1 MTKTAGAKAP
11 AVLYLRVMNVHSIAR
26 MSGGSAYLWMAARA
40 RNALRRVVVFGVVG
54 GVVFIAALIAFVV
67 VPRNASR
74 KALAVASKI
83 EARTDSTPAVATRN
97 RYLAEVTTTDSVLN
111 AARQAAI
118 PVPTPVIDTF
128 PPAVRAQRDSLN
140 KELATLNRLIDR
152 AENAPLPTSYRALAA
167 SPAVAADPR
176 VRVLLDSLADI
187 ERERNAFGAVGGVDP
202 VYLSLTSRAT
212 AIGRTIQGIADVKR
226 GEVRGKLALIRPVP
240 APVEKPKILVDTTAL
255 LAQLATGQ
263 QNYSAAAKQLDQI
276 NQRNARIDRES
287 ARARDLANVGAPP
300 WAMLA
305 AAVVLALAVGF
316 AASFGTELKRPHIA
330 DPREAEQI
338 SGARVLT
345 VIRPPEV
352 VVERS
357 RRQADVEA
365 PPLIDVVSE
374 SYRTL
379 YLHIASV
386 EASVPIVTITGDDP
400 GIVATVASNLAASAA
415 YEARSTL
422 LVDVDPTTCSVASV
436 LRVRPDPGLS
446 GIITGTATWPEAIV
460 PTTIGR
466 DRPLDVLPSGTRRAG
481 PPEPDV
487 VEEVRKE
494 LARMQR
500 RYDFIIIAAPTSY
513 VQRSAS
519 SIIPAPDVILCA
531 RIAHT
536 TVGGLKSAVDS
547 LRGADMRIHGLV
559 LWDAEMPQLETR
571 EEMLGATRQSGAFQP
586 ELVTAR

>member
-1 MTKTAGAKAP
+1 
-11 AVLYLRVMNVHSIAR
+11 MNVHSIAR

-40 RNALRRVVVFGVVG
+40 RNALRRVLVFGIVG
-54 GVVFIAALIAFVV
+54 GVVFIAALIAFVL

-74 KALAVASKI
+74 KALAVAAQI
-83 EARTDSTPAVATRN
+83 EAKSDSTPSVAARN
-97 RYLAEVTTTDSVLN
+97 RYLAEVTAVDSALD
-111 AARQAAI
+111 AARRAAN
-118 PVPTPVIDTF
+118 PAPAPVIDTF
-128 PPAVRAQRDSLN
+128 PPAVRAQRDSLGAQ
-140 KELATLNRLIDR
+140 LATLNRLIDR

-167 SPAVAADPR
+167 SPEVAADPR
-176 VRVLLDSLADI
+176 VRILLDSLAGI
-187 ERERNAFGAVGGVDP
+187 ERDRNAFGAVGTVDP
-202 VYLSLTSRAT
+202 VYLALTSRAN
-212 AIGRTIQGIADVKR
+212 AIGRSIQAVADAKR
-226 GEVRGKLALIRPVP
+226 GEIRGKLALIRPTP
-240 APVEKPKILVDTTAL
+240 APVIKPAITVDTVKL
-255 LAQLATGQ
+255 LAQRATAQ
-263 QNYSAAAKQLDQI
+263 QSYSAAARQADQI
-276 NQRNARIDRES
+276 STKNTRIDRES
-287 ARARDLANVGAPP
+287 ARARELSNVGAPP

-330 DPREAEQI
+330 DPREAEQV

-400 GIVATVASNLAASAA
+400 GIVATVAANLAASAA

-436 LRVRPDPGLS
+436 LRIRPDPGLS
-446 GIITGTATWPEAIV
+446 GIITGSATWPEAIV

-466 DRPLDVLPSGTRRAG
+466 DRPLDVLPSGTRRSG
-481 PPEPDV
+481 LPEANV
-487 VEEVRKE
+487 VEEVKKE

-513 VQRSAS
+513 VQRSGS

-536 TVGGLKSAVDS
+536 TVGGLKTAVDT

-571 EEMLGATRQSGAFQP
+571 EEMLGSTRQPEAFQP
-586 ELVTAR
+586 ELATAR

>member
-1 MTKTAGAKAP
+1 
-11 AVLYLRVMNVHSIAR
+11 

-40 RNALRRVVVFGVVG
+40 RNALRRVVVFGIVG
-54 GVVFIAALIAFVV
+54 GVVFIAALIAFVL

-74 KALAVASKI
+74 KALAVAAQI
-83 EARTDSTPAVATRN
+83 EAKTDSSPVVAARD
-97 RYLAEVTTTDSVLN
+97 RYLAEVTAVDSALD
-111 AARQAAI
+111 AARRAAN
-118 PVPTPVIDTF
+118 PVPAPVIDTF
-128 PPAVRAQRDSLN
+128 PPAVRAQRDSLGAQ
-140 KELATLNRLIDR
+140 LATLNRLIDR

-167 SPAVAADPR
+167 SPEVAADPK
-176 VRVLLDSLADI
+176 VRVLLDSLAGI
-187 ERERNAFGAVGGVDP
+187 ERDRNAFGAVGTVDP
-202 VYLSLTSRAT
+202 VYLALTSRAN
-212 AIGRTIQGIADVKR
+212 AIGRSIQAVADAKR
-226 GEVRGKLALIRPVP
+226 GEIRGKLALIRPAP
-240 APVEKPKILVDTTAL
+240 APVVKPAITVDTAKL
-255 LAQLATGQ
+255 LAQRATVQ
-263 QNYSAAAKQLDQI
+263 QSYSQATRQVDQI
-276 NQRNARIDRES
+276 SSKNLRIDRES
-287 ARARDLANVGAPP
+287 ARARELSNVGAPP

-330 DPREAEQI
+330 DPREAEQV

-357 RRQADVEA
+357 RRQADIEA

-400 GIVATVASNLAASAA
+400 GIVATVAANLAASAA

-436 LRVRPDPGLS
+436 LRIRPDPGLS
-446 GIITGTATWPEAIV
+446 GIITGISTWPEAIV

-466 DRPLDVLPSGTRRAG
+466 DRPLDVLPSGTRRSG
-481 PPEPDV
+481 LPEANV
-487 VEEVRKE
+487 VEEVKKE

-513 VQRSAS
+513 VQRSAT

-536 TVGGLKSAVDS
+536 TVGGLKTAVDT

-571 EEMLGATRQSGAFQP
+571 EEMLGSTRQSEAFQP
-586 ELVTAR
+586 ELAAAR

>member
-1 MTKTAGAKAP
+1 
-11 AVLYLRVMNVHSIAR
+11 MNVHSIAR

-40 RNALRRVVVFGVVG
+40 RNALRRVVVFGIVG
-54 GVVFIAALIAFVV
+54 GVVFIAALIAFVL

-74 KALAVASKI
+74 KALAVAAQI
-83 EARTDSTPAVATRN
+83 EAKNDSSPAVAARD
-97 RYLAEVTTTDSVLN
+97 RYLAEVTATDSALN
-111 AARQAAI
+111 AARRAAN
-118 PVPTPVIDTF
+118 PVPAPVIDTF
-128 PPAVRAQRDSLN
+128 PPAVRAQRDSLGT
-140 KELATLNRLIDR
+140 ELATLNRLIDR

-167 SPAVAADPR
+167 SPEVAADPR
-176 VRVLLDSLADI
+176 VRILLDSLAGI
-187 ERERNAFGAVGGVDP
+187 ERDRNAFGAVGTVDP
-202 VYLSLTSRAT
+202 VYLALTSRAN
-212 AIGRTIQGIADVKR
+212 AIGRSIQAIADAKR
-226 GEVRGKLALIRPVP
+226 GEIRGKLALIRPTSP
-240 APVEKPKILVDTTAL
+240 PVVKPTIAVDTTKL
-255 LAQLATGQ
+255 LAQH
-263 QNYSAAAKQLDQI
+263 AAAQQSYATATRQVDQI
-276 NQRNARIDRES
+276 RATNSRIDRES
-287 ARARDLANVGAPP
+287 ARARELSNVGAPP

-330 DPREAEQI
+330 DPREAEQV

-345 VIRPPEV
+345 VVRPPEV

-400 GIVATVASNLAASAA
+400 GIVATVAANLAASAA

-436 LRVRPDPGLS
+436 LRIRPDPGLS
-446 GIITGTATWPEAIV
+446 GIITGSSTWPEAIV

-466 DRPLDVLPSGTRRAG
+466 DRPLDVLPSGTRRSG
-481 PPEPDV
+481 LPESNV
-487 VEEVRKE
+487 VEEVKKE

-536 TVGGLKSAVDS
+536 TVGGLKTAVDT

-571 EEMLGATRQSGAFQP
+571 EEMLGSARPPEAFQP
-586 ELVTAR
+586 ELATAR

>member
-1 MTKTAGAKAP
+1 
-11 AVLYLRVMNVHSIAR
+11 MNVHSIAR

-54 GVVFIAALIAFVV
+54 GVVFISALIAFVV
-67 VPRNASR
+67 VPRSASR
-74 KALAVASKI
+74 KAQAVAARI
-83 EARTDSTPAVATRN
+83 EARTDSSPAVSARD
-97 RYLAEVTTTDSVLN
+97 RYLAEINATDSVLN
-111 AARQAAI
+111 ATRRALI

-128 PPAVRAQRDSLN
+128 PPAVRAQRDSLGA
-140 KELATLNRLIDR
+140 ELATLNRLIDR
-152 AENAPLPTSYRALAA
+152 AENAPLPTSFRALAA
-167 SPAVAADPR
+167 SPTVAADPR
-176 VRVLLDSLADI
+176 VRVLLDSLADV
-187 ERERNAFGAVGGVDP
+187 ERERNAFGAVGAVDP
-202 VYLSLTSRAT
+202 VYLALTSRAT
-212 AIGRTIQGIADVKR
+212 AIGRDIKGIADAKR
-226 GEVRGKLALIRPVP
+226 GEVRGKLALIRPTA
-240 APVEKPKILVDTTAL
+240 APVPKPVITVDTTQL
-255 LAQLATGQ
+255 LAQRVAAQ
-263 QNYSAAAKQLDQI
+263 QNYTASVTQLDQI
-276 NQRNARIDRES
+276 NRKNARIDRES
-287 ARARDLANVGAPP
+287 ARARELANVGAPP

-338 SGARVLT
+338 SGSRVLT
-345 VIRPPEV
+345 VIKPPEV

-386 EASVPIVTITGDDP
+386 EASVPIVTITGEDP
-400 GIVATVASNLAASAA
+400 AIVATVAANLAASAA

-446 GIITGTATWPEAIV
+446 GIITGSATWPEAIV

-466 DRPLDVLPSGTRRAG
+466 DRPLDVLPSGTRRSG
-481 PPEPDV
+481 LPEANV

-536 TVGGLKSAVDS
+536 TVGGLKTAVDG
-547 LRGADMRIHGLV
+547 LRAADMRIHGLV

-571 EEMLGATRQSGAFQP
+571 EEMLGAVRQSGAFQP
-586 ELVTAR
+586 ELATVQ

>member
-1 MTKTAGAKAP
+1 
-11 AVLYLRVMNVHSIAR
+11 
-26 MSGGSAYLWMAARA
+26 MAARA
-40 RNALRRVVVFGVVG
+40 RNALRRVVVFGIVG
-54 GVVFIAALIAFVV
+54 GVVFIAALIAFVL

-74 KALAVASKI
+74 RALAVAAQI
-83 EARTDSTPAVATRN
+83 EAKSDSSPAVAARD
-97 RYLAEVTTTDSVLN
+97 RYLAEITAVDSTLD
-111 AARQAAI
+111 AARRAAN
-118 PVPTPVIDTF
+118 PAPAPVIDTF
-128 PPAVRAQRDSLN
+128 PPAVRAQRDSLGAQ
-140 KELATLNRLIDR
+140 LATLNRLIDR

-167 SPAVAADPR
+167 SPEVAADPR
-176 VRVLLDSLADI
+176 VRILLDSLAGI
-187 ERERNAFGAVGGVDP
+187 ERDRNAFGAVGTVDP
-202 VYLSLTSRAT
+202 VYLALTSRAN
-212 AIGRTIQGIADVKR
+212 AIGRSIQAVADAKR
-226 GEVRGKLALIRPVP
+226 GEIRGKLALIRPAP
-240 APVEKPKILVDTTAL
+240 APVVRPAITVDTAKL
-255 LAQLATGQ
+255 LAQRATAQ
-263 QNYSAAAKQLDQI
+263 QSYSGAARQVNQI
-276 NQRNARIDRES
+276 STRNSRIDRES
-287 ARARDLANVGAPP
+287 ARARELSNVGAPP

-330 DPREAEQI
+330 DPREAEQV

-400 GIVATVASNLAASAA
+400 GIVATVAANLAASAA

-436 LRVRPDPGLS
+436 LRIRPDPGLS
-446 GIITGTATWPEAIV
+446 GIITGSSTWPEAIV

-466 DRPLDVLPSGTRRAG
+466 DRPLDVLPSGTRRSG
-481 PPEPDV
+481 LPESNV
-487 VEEVRKE
+487 VEEVKKE

-536 TVGGLKSAVDS
+536 TVGGLKTAVDT

-571 EEMLGATRQSGAFQP
+571 EEMLGSTRQPEAFQP
-586 ELVTAR
+586 ELAAAR

>member
-1 MTKTAGAKAP
+1 
-11 AVLYLRVMNVHSIAR
+11 MNVHSIAR

-40 RNALRRVVVFGVVG
+40 RNALRRVVVFGIVG
-54 GVVFIAALIAFVV
+54 GVVFIGALIAFVL

-74 KALAVASKI
+74 KALAVAAQI
-83 EARTDSTPAVATRN
+83 EAKNDSSPAVAARD
-97 RYLAEVTTTDSVLN
+97 RYLAEVTAADSALD
-111 AARQAAI
+111 AARRAAN
-118 PVPTPVIDTF
+118 PVPAPVIDTF
-128 PPAVRAQRDSLN
+128 PPAVRAQRDSLGA
-140 KELATLNRLIDR
+140 ELATLNRLIDR

-167 SPAVAADPR
+167 SPEVAADPR
-176 VRVLLDSLADI
+176 VRILLDSLAGI
-187 ERERNAFGAVGGVDP
+187 ERDRNAFGAVGTVDP
-202 VYLSLTSRAT
+202 VYLALTSRAN
-212 AIGRTIQGIADVKR
+212 AIGRSIQAVADAKR
-226 GEVRGKLALIRPVP
+226 GEIRGKLALIRPTSP
-240 APVEKPKILVDTTAL
+240 PVVKPTITVDTAKL
-255 LAQLATGQ
+255 LAQRGTAQ
-263 QNYSAAAKQLDQI
+263 QSYTTAARQVDQI
-276 NQRNARIDRES
+276 RTRNSRIDRES
-287 ARARDLANVGAPP
+287 ARARELSNVGAPP

-330 DPREAEQI
+330 DPREAEQV

-400 GIVATVASNLAASAA
+400 GIVATVAANLAASAA

-436 LRVRPDPGLS
+436 LRIRPDPGLS
-446 GIITGTATWPEAIV
+446 GIITGSSTWPEAIV

-466 DRPLDVLPSGTRRAG
+466 DRPLDVLPSGTRRSG
-481 PPEPDV
+481 LPESNV
-487 VEEVRKE
+487 VEEVKKE

-536 TVGGLKSAVDS
+536 TVGGLKTAVDT

-571 EEMLGATRQSGAFQP
+571 EEMLGSSRQSEAFQP
-586 ELVTAR
+586 ELAAAR

>member
-1 MTKTAGAKAP
+1 
-11 AVLYLRVMNVHSIAR
+11 

-40 RNALRRVVVFGVVG
+40 RNALRRVLVFGIVG

-74 KALAVASKI
+74 KALAVASRI
-83 EARTDSTPAVATRN
+83 EARADSTPAVTARD
-97 RYLAEVTTTDSVLN
+97 RYLAEVRTTDSVINVTRL
-111 AARQAAI
+111 AAM
-118 PVPTPVIDTF
+118 PVVTPVIDTF

-140 KELATLNRLIDR
+140 AELTTLNRLIDR

-167 SPAVAADPR
+167 SPAVASDPR
-176 VRVLLDSLADI
+176 VRALLDSLADI

-212 AIGRTIQGIADVKR
+212 AIGRSIQGIADAKR
-226 GEVRGKLALIRPVP
+226 GEVRGKLALIRPTP
-240 APVEKPKILVDTTAL
+240 APIVRPRITVDTTAL
-255 LAQLATGQ
+255 LAQNAAAQ
-263 QNYSAAAKQLDQI
+263 QNYAAAVRQLDQI

-345 VIRPPEV
+345 VIKPPEV

-436 LRVRPDPGLS
+436 LRIRPDPGLS
-446 GIITGTATWPEAIV
+446 GIITGNATWPEAIV
-460 PTTIGR
+460 STTIGR

-481 PPEPDV
+481 LPEPDI

-500 RYDFIIIAAPTSY
+500 RYDFIIITAPTSY

-586 ELVTAR
+586 ELATAQ

>member
-1 MTKTAGAKAP
+1 
-11 AVLYLRVMNVHSIAR
+11 MNVYSAAR
-26 MSGGSAYLWMAARA
+26 LGGGSAYLWMAARA
-40 RNALRRVVVFGVVG
+40 RNALRRVVVFGIVG
-54 GVVFIAALIAFVV
+54 GVVFIAALIAFVL

-74 KALAVASKI
+74 KALAVASRI
-83 EARTDSTPAVATRN
+83 EAKVDSSPTVSARD
-97 RYLAEVTTTDSVLN
+97 RYLAQIKSADSVLDGV
-111 AARQAAI
+111 RQALA
-118 PVPTPVIDTF
+118 PVPVTLIDTF
-128 PPAVRAQRDSLN
+128 PPAVRAQRDSLSA
-140 KELATLNRLIDR
+140 ELATLNRLIDR

-167 SPAVAADPR
+167 SHEVAADPR

-187 ERERNAFGAVGGVDP
+187 ERDRNAFGAVGTVDP
-202 VYLSLTSRAT
+202 VYLALTSRAN
-212 AIGRTIQGIADVKR
+212 AIGRSIQAIADAKR
-226 GEVRGKLALIRPVP
+226 GEIRGKLALIRPMP
-240 APVEKPKILVDTTAL
+240 APVVKPTITVDTTQL
-255 LAQLATGQ
+255 LAQRKSAQ
-263 QNYSAAAKQLDQI
+263 QNFAVASQRLTQI
-276 NQRNARIDRES
+276 HQRNSQIDRQS
-287 ARARDLANVGAPP
+287 AHARELANVGAPP

-305 AAVVLALAVGF
+305 AAVVLALAIGF
-316 AASFGTELKRPHIA
+316 AASFGTELNRPHIA
-330 DPREAEQI
+330 DAREAEQV
-338 SGARVLT
+338 SGTRVLT
-345 VIRPPEV
+345 VVKPPEV

-357 RRQADVEA
+357 RRQADLEA

-436 LRVRPDPGLS
+436 LRIKPDPGLS
-446 GIITGTATWPEAIV
+446 GIITGSATWPEAIV

-481 PPEPDV
+481 TPEMNI
-487 VEEVRKE
+487 VEEVKKE

-513 VQRSAS
+513 VQRSTS

-536 TVGGLKSAVDS
+536 TVGGLKGAVEN
-547 LRGADMRIHGLV
+547 LRAADMRIHGLV

-571 EEMLGATRQSGAFQP
+571 EEMLGATRQSEPFQA
-586 ELVTAR
+586 ELATA

>member
-1 MTKTAGAKAP
+1 
-11 AVLYLRVMNVHSIAR
+11 MNVHSIAR

-40 RNALRRVVVFGVVG
+40 RNALRRVLVFGIVG

-74 KALAVASKI
+74 KALAVASRI
-83 EARTDSTPAVATRN
+83 EARADSTPAVAARD
-97 RYLAEVTTTDSVLN
+97 RYLAEVRTTDSVIN
-111 AARQAAI
+111 ATRLAAM
-118 PVPTPVIDTF
+118 PVVTPVIDTF

-140 KELATLNRLIDR
+140 AELTTLNRLIDR

-167 SPAVAADPR
+167 SPAVASDPR
-176 VRVLLDSLADI
+176 VRALLDSLADI

-212 AIGRTIQGIADVKR
+212 AIGRSIQGIADAKR
-226 GEVRGKLALIRPVP
+226 GEVRGKLALIRPTP
-240 APVEKPKILVDTTAL
+240 APVVRPRITVDTTAL
-255 LAQLATGQ
+255 LAQNAAAQ
-263 QNYSAAAKQLDQI
+263 QNYAAAVKQLDQI

-345 VIRPPEV
+345 VIKPPEV

-436 LRVRPDPGLS
+436 LRIRPDPGLS
-446 GIITGTATWPEAIV
+446 GIITGNATWPEAIV
-460 PTTIGR
+460 STTIGR

-481 PPEPDV
+481 LPEPDV

-500 RYDFIIIAAPTSY
+500 RYDFIIITAPTSY

-586 ELVTAR
+586 ELATAQ

>member
-1 MTKTAGAKAP
+1 
-11 AVLYLRVMNVHSIAR
+11 

-40 RNALRRVVVFGVVG
+40 RNALRRVLVFGIVG
-54 GVVFIAALIAFVV
+54 GVTFIAALIAFVV
-67 VPRNASR
+67 VPRSASR
-74 KALAVASKI
+74 KALAVASRI
-83 EARTDSTPAVATRN
+83 ETRSDSAPAVAARDRFLAQTNTADSIMNATRAA
-97 RYLAEVTTTDSVLN
+97 LAP
-111 AARQAAI
+111 Q
-118 PVPTPVIDTF
+118 PVAVIDTF
-128 PPAVRAQRDSLN
+128 PPAVRAQRDSLSA
-140 KELATLNRLIDR
+140 ELTTLNRLIDR

-167 SPAVAADPR
+167 SPTVAADPR
-176 VRVLLDSLADI
+176 VRALLDSLADI

-212 AIGRTIQGIADVKR
+212 AIGREIKGIADAKR
-226 GEVRGKLALIRPVP
+226 GEMRGKLALIRPTP
-240 APVEKPKILVDTTAL
+240 APVVKPVINVDTNKV
-255 LAQLATGQ
+255 LAQRTAAQ
-263 QNYSAAAKQLDQI
+263 QQYAAAVRQLDQI
-276 NQRNARIDRES
+276 RQKNLRIDQET
-287 ARARDLANVGAPP
+287 ARARELANVGAPP

-338 SGARVLT
+338 SSARVLT
-345 VIRPPEV
+345 VIKPPEI

-400 GIVATVASNLAASAA
+400 GIVATVAANLAASAA

-422 LVDVDPTTCSVASV
+422 LVDVDPTTCAVASV
-436 LRVRPDPGLS
+436 LRIRPDPGLG
-446 GIITGTATWPEAIV
+446 GIINGAATWPEAIV

-466 DRPLDVLPSGTRRAG
+466 DRPLDVLPSGTRRSG
-481 PPEPDV
+481 MPEASV
-487 VEEVRKE
+487 VEEVKKE
-494 LARMQR
+494 LARLQR

-513 VQRSAS
+513 VQRSAA

-531 RIAHT
+531 RMAHT
-536 TVGGLKSAVDS
+536 TIGGLKSAVEG
-547 LRGADMRIHGLV
+547 LRAADMRIHGLV

-571 EEMLGATRQSGAFQP
+571 EEMLGASRQAESFRP
-586 ELVTAR
+586 ELATAQ

>member
-1 MTKTAGAKAP
+1 
-11 AVLYLRVMNVHSIAR
+11 

-83 EARTDSTPAVATRN
+83 EARTDSTPAVAARN
-97 RYLAEVTTTDSVLN
+97 RYLAEVTTTDSTLN

-176 VRVLLDSLADI
+176 VRVLLDSLAEI

-212 AIGRTIQGIADVKR
+212 AIGRSIQGIADVKR
-226 GEVRGKLALIRPVP
+226 GEVRGKLALIRPVA

-255 LAQLATGQ
+255 LARLATAQ
-263 QNYSAAAKQLDQI
+263 QNYAVAAKQLDQV
-276 NQRNARIDRES
+276 NQKNARIDRES

-330 DPREAEQI
+330 DPREAEQV
-338 SGARVLT
+338 SGTRVLT

-379 YLHIASV
+379 YLHIAAV

-436 LRVRPDPGLS
+436 LRIRPDPGLS

-460 PTTIGR
+460 STTIGR

-500 RYDFIIIAAPTSY
+500 RYDFIIITAPTSY

-586 ELVTAR
+586 ELVTAL

>member
-1 MTKTAGAKAP
+1 
-11 AVLYLRVMNVHSIAR
+11 

-40 RNALRRVVVFGVVG
+40 RNALRRVVVFGIVG
-54 GVVFIAALIAFVV
+54 GVVFIAALIAFVL

-74 KALAVASKI
+74 KALAVAAQI
-83 EARTDSTPAVATRN
+83 EAKNDSSPAVAARD
-97 RYLAEVTTTDSVLN
+97 RYLAAVTAVDSVLD
-111 AARQAAI
+111 AARRAAN
-118 PVPTPVIDTF
+118 PVPAPVIDTF
-128 PPAVRAQRDSLN
+128 PPAVRAQRDSLGA
-140 KELATLNRLIDR
+140 ELATLNRLIDR

-167 SPAVAADPR
+167 SPEVAADPR
-176 VRVLLDSLADI
+176 VRILLDSLAGI
-187 ERERNAFGAVGGVDP
+187 ERDRNAFGAVGTVDP
-202 VYLSLTSRAT
+202 VYLALTSRAN
-212 AIGRTIQGIADVKR
+212 AIGRSIQAVADAKR
-226 GEVRGKLALIRPVP
+226 GEIRGKLALIRPTSP
-240 APVEKPKILVDTTAL
+240 PVVKPTITVDTAKL
-255 LAQLATGQ
+255 LAQRATAQ
-263 QNYSAAAKQLDQI
+263 QSYTVAARQVDQI
-276 NQRNARIDRES
+276 RTRNSRIDRES
-287 ARARDLANVGAPP
+287 ARARELSNVGAPP

-330 DPREAEQI
+330 DPREAEQV

-345 VIRPPEV
+345 VVRPPEV

-400 GIVATVASNLAASAA
+400 GIVATVAANLAASAA

-436 LRVRPDPGLS
+436 LRIRPDPGLS

-466 DRPLDVLPSGTRRAG
+466 DRPLDVLPSGTRRSG
-481 PPEPDV
+481 LPESNV
-487 VEEVRKE
+487 VEEVKRE

-536 TVGGLKSAVDS
+536 TVGGLKTAVDT

-571 EEMLGATRQSGAFQP
+571 EEMLGSTRQSEAFQP
-586 ELVTAR
+586 ELAAAR

>member
-1 MTKTAGAKAP
+1 
-11 AVLYLRVMNVHSIAR
+11 MNVHSIAR

-40 RNALRRVVVFGVVG
+40 RNALRRVVVFGIVG

-74 KALAVASKI
+74 KALAVASRI
-83 EARTDSTPAVATRN
+83 EARADSSPAVAARD
-97 RYLAEVTTTDSVLN
+97 RYLAEVTNTDSILN
-111 AARQAAI
+111 AARLAAM
-118 PVPTPVIDTF
+118 PVVTPVIDTF

-140 KELATLNRLIDR
+140 AELTTLNRLIDR

-167 SPAVAADPR
+167 SPAVASDPR

-187 ERERNAFGAVGGVDP
+187 ERERTAFGAVGGVDP

-212 AIGRTIQGIADVKR
+212 AIGRAIQGIADAKR
-226 GEVRGKLALIRPVP
+226 GEVRGKLALIRPTP
-240 APVEKPKILVDTTAL
+240 APIIRPRITVDTTAL
-255 LAQLATGQ
+255 LAQNATAQG
-263 QNYSAAAKQLDQI
+263 NYAAAVKQLDQI
-276 NQRNARIDRES
+276 NQRNTRIDRES

-305 AAVVLALAVGF
+305 AAIVLALAVGF

-345 VIRPPEV
+345 VIKPPEV

-422 LVDVDPTTCSVASV
+422 LVDVDPTTCSVSSV
-436 LRVRPDPGLS
+436 LRIRPDPGLS
-446 GIITGTATWPEAIV
+446 GIITGNATWPEAIV
-460 PTTIGR
+460 STTIGR

-481 PPEPDV
+481 LPEPDV
-487 VEEVRKE
+487 VEEVRRE

-500 RYDFIIIAAPTSY
+500 RYDFIIITAPTSY

-536 TVGGLKSAVDS
+536 TIGGLKTAVDT

-571 EEMLGATRQSGAFQP
+571 EEMLGATRQSEAFQP
-586 ELVTAR
+586 ELATAQ

>member
-1 MTKTAGAKAP
+1 
-11 AVLYLRVMNVHSIAR
+11 MNVHSIAR

-40 RNALRRVVVFGVVG
+40 RNALRRVVVFGIVG
-54 GVVFIAALIAFVV
+54 GVVFIAALIAFVL

-74 KALAVASKI
+74 KALAVAARI
-83 EARTDSTPAVATRN
+83 EAKNDSSPAVAARD
-97 RYLAEVTTTDSVLN
+97 RYLAEVTAVDSTLD
-111 AARQAAI
+111 AARRAAN
-118 PVPTPVIDTF
+118 PVPAPVIDTF
-128 PPAVRAQRDSLN
+128 PPAVRAQRDSLGAQ
-140 KELATLNRLIDR
+140 LATLNRLIDR

-167 SPAVAADPR
+167 SPEVAADPR
-176 VRVLLDSLADI
+176 VRILLDSLAGI
-187 ERERNAFGAVGGVDP
+187 ERDRNAFGAVGTVDP
-202 VYLSLTSRAT
+202 VYLALTSRAN
-212 AIGRTIQGIADVKR
+212 AIGRSIQAVADAKR
-226 GEVRGKLALIRPVP
+226 GEIRGKLALIRPTSP
-240 APVEKPKILVDTTAL
+240 PVVKPTITVDTAKL
-255 LAQLATGQ
+255 LAQRGTAQ
-263 QNYSAAAKQLDQI
+263 QSYAAAARQVDQI
-276 NQRNARIDRES
+276 RSRNSRIDRES
-287 ARARDLANVGAPP
+287 ARARELSNVGAPP

-330 DPREAEQI
+330 DPREAEQV

-400 GIVATVASNLAASAA
+400 GIVATVAANLAASAA

-436 LRVRPDPGLS
+436 LRIRPDPGLS
-446 GIITGTATWPEAIV
+446 GIITGSSTWPEAIV

-466 DRPLDVLPSGTRRAG
+466 DRPLDVLPSGTRRSG
-481 PPEPDV
+481 LPESNV
-487 VEEVRKE
+487 VEEVKKE

-536 TVGGLKSAVDS
+536 TVGGLKTAVDT

-571 EEMLGATRQSGAFQP
+571 EEMLGSTSQSEAFQP
-586 ELVTAR
+586 ELATAR

>member
-1 MTKTAGAKAP
+1 
-11 AVLYLRVMNVHSIAR
+11 MNVHSIAR

-40 RNALRRVVVFGVVG
+40 RNALRRVLVFGIVG

-74 KALAVASKI
+74 KALAVASRI
-83 EARTDSTPAVATRN
+83 ETRADSTPAVTARD
-97 RYLAEVTTTDSVLN
+97 RYLAEVRTTDSVIN
-111 AARQAAI
+111 ATRLAAM
-118 PVPTPVIDTF
+118 PVVTPVIDTF

-140 KELATLNRLIDR
+140 AELTTLNRLIDR

-167 SPAVAADPR
+167 SPAVASDPR
-176 VRVLLDSLADI
+176 VRALLDSLADI

-212 AIGRTIQGIADVKR
+212 AIGRSIQGIADAKR
-226 GEVRGKLALIRPVP
+226 GEVRGKLALIRPTP
-240 APVEKPKILVDTTAL
+240 APVVRPKITVDTTAL
-255 LAQLATGQ
+255 LAQNAAAQ
-263 QNYSAAAKQLDQI
+263 QNYAAAVKQLDQI

-345 VIRPPEV
+345 VIKPPEV

-436 LRVRPDPGLS
+436 LRIRPDPGLS
-446 GIITGTATWPEAIV
+446 GIITGNATWPEAIAS
-460 PTTIGR
+460 TTIGR

-481 PPEPDV
+481 LPEPDV

-500 RYDFIIIAAPTSY
+500 RYDFIIITAPTSY

-586 ELVTAR
+586 ELATAQ

>member
-1 MTKTAGAKAP
+1 
-11 AVLYLRVMNVHSIAR
+11 MNVHSIAR

-54 GVVFIAALIAFVV
+54 GVVFITALIAFVL
-67 VPRNASR
+67 VPRSASR
-74 KALAVASKI
+74 KALAVAARI
-83 EARTDSTPAVATRN
+83 EARTDSVPTIAARD
-97 RYLAEVTTTDSVLN
+97 RYLAELNVADSVMN
-111 AARQAAI
+111 ATRRALI
-118 PVPTPVIDTF
+118 PVPAAVIDTF
-128 PPAVRAQRDSLN
+128 PPAVRAQRDSLTA
-140 KELATLNRLIDR
+140 ELATLNRLIDR

-176 VRVLLDSLADI
+176 VRLLLDSLADI
-187 ERERNAFGAVGGVDP
+187 ERDRNQFGAVGSVDP
-202 VYLSLTSRAT
+202 VYLSLTSRAN
-212 AIGRTIQGIADVKR
+212 AVGRQLQAIADVKR
-226 GEVRGKLALIRPVP
+226 GEVRSKLALIRPTP
-240 APVEKPKILVDTTAL
+240 APVVKPVITVDTTMV
-255 LAQLATGQ
+255 LAQRATAQ
-263 QNYSAAAKQLDQI
+263 QNYAAAVKQLDQI
-276 NQRNARIDRES
+276 NQKNRRIDRES
-287 ARARDLANVGAPP
+287 ARARELANVGAPP

-330 DPREAEQI
+330 DPREAEQV

-345 VIRPPEV
+345 VIKPPEV

-400 GIVATVASNLAASAA
+400 GIVATVAANLAASAA

-436 LRVRPDPGLS
+436 LRVQPDPGLS
-446 GIITGTATWPEAIV
+446 GIVTGSATWPEAIV

-466 DRPLDVLPSGTRRAG
+466 DRPLDVLPSGTRRSG
-481 PPEPDV
+481 LPEEHV

-536 TVGGLKSAVDS
+536 TLGGLKTTVDS

-571 EEMLGATRQSGAFQP
+571 EEMLGATQQSGAFQP
-586 ELVTAR
+586 EFAAAR

>member
-1 MTKTAGAKAP
+1 
-11 AVLYLRVMNVHSIAR
+11 
-26 MSGGSAYLWMAARA
+26 MAARA
-40 RNALRRVVVFGVVG
+40 RNALRRVLVFGIVG
-54 GVVFIAALIAFVV
+54 GVVFIAALIAFVL

-74 KALAVASKI
+74 KALAVAAQM
-83 EARTDSTPAVATRN
+83 ETRTDSAPAVAVRD
-97 RYLAEVTTTDSVLN
+97 RYLADLTVVDSALDSARR
-111 AARQAAI
+111 AAN
-118 PVPTPVIDTF
+118 PVPAPVIDTF
-128 PPAVRAQRDSLN
+128 PPAVRAQRDSLGA
-140 KELATLNRLIDR
+140 ELATLNRLIDR

-167 SPAVAADPR
+167 SPEVAADPR
-176 VRVLLDSLADI
+176 VRVLLDSLAGI
-187 ERERNAFGAVGGVDP
+187 ERDRNAFGAVGTVDP
-202 VYLSLTSRAT
+202 VYLALTSRAN
-212 AIGRTIQGIADVKR
+212 AIGRSIQAIADAKR
-226 GEVRGKLALIRPVP
+226 GEIRGKLALIRPAP
-240 APVEKPKILVDTTAL
+240 ATVVKPTITVDTAKLLTQRATA
-255 LAQLATGQ
+255 Q
-263 QNYSAAAKQLDQI
+263 QNYNTATRQVDQI
-276 NQRNARIDRES
+276 SSKNTRIDRET
-287 ARARDLANVGAPP
+287 ARARELANVGAPP

-330 DPREAEQI
+330 DPREAELVT
-338 SGARVLT
+338 GARVLT
-345 VIRPPEV
+345 VIKPPEV

-400 GIVATVASNLAASAA
+400 GIVATVAANLAASAA

-422 LVDVDPTTCSVASV
+422 LVDVDPTTCSIASV
-436 LRVRPDPGLS
+436 LRIRPDPGLS
-446 GIITGTATWPEAIV
+446 GIITGGATWPEAIV

-466 DRPLDVLPSGTRRAG
+466 DRPLDVLPSGTRRSG
-481 PPEPDV
+481 LPESNV
-487 VEEVRKE
+487 VEEVKKE
-494 LARMQR
+494 LTRMQR
-500 RYDFIIIAAPTSY
+500 RYDFIIIAAPASY
-513 VQRSAS
+513 VQRSVS

-536 TVGGLKSAVDS
+536 TVGGLKTAVDN

-571 EEMLGATRQSGAFQP
+571 EEMLGSTRQSGAFHP
-586 ELVTAR
+586 ELATAP

>member
-1 MTKTAGAKAP
+1 
-11 AVLYLRVMNVHSIAR
+11 MNVHSIAR

-40 RNALRRVVVFGVVG
+40 RNALRRVVVFGIVG
-54 GVVFIAALIAFVV
+54 GVVFIAALIAFVL

-74 KALAVASKI
+74 KALAVAAQI
-83 EARTDSTPAVATRN
+83 EAKSDSSPAVAARD
-97 RYLAEVTTTDSVLN
+97 RYLAEVTTVDSTLD
-111 AARQAAI
+111 AARRAAN
-118 PVPTPVIDTF
+118 PPPAPVIDTF
-128 PPAVRAQRDSLN
+128 PPAVRAQRDSLGA
-140 KELATLNRLIDR
+140 ELARLNRLIDR

-167 SPAVAADPR
+167 SPEVAADPK
-176 VRVLLDSLADI
+176 VRVLLDSLAGI
-187 ERERNAFGAVGGVDP
+187 ERDRNAFGAVGTVDP
-202 VYLSLTSRAT
+202 VYLALTSRAN
-212 AIGRTIQGIADVKR
+212 AIGRSIQAVADAKR
-226 GEVRGKLALIRPVP
+226 GEIRGKLALIRPTP
-240 APVEKPKILVDTTAL
+240 APVVKPTITVDTLKL
-255 LAQLATGQ
+255 LAQRATAQ
-263 QNYSAAAKQLDQI
+263 QSYSAAARQVGQI
-276 NQRNARIDRES
+276 STKNSRIDRQS
-287 ARARDLANVGAPP
+287 ARARELSNVGAPP

-330 DPREAEQI
+330 DPREAEQV

-400 GIVATVASNLAASAA
+400 GIVATVAANLAASAA

-446 GIITGTATWPEAIV
+446 GIITGSSTWPEAIV

-466 DRPLDVLPSGTRRAG
+466 DRPLDVLPSGTRRSG
-481 PPEPDV
+481 LPERNV
-487 VEEVRKE
+487 VEEVKKE

-536 TVGGLKSAVDS
+536 TVGGLKTAVDT
-547 LRGADMRIHGLV
+547 LRGADMRVHGLV

-571 EEMLGATRQSGAFQP
+571 EEMLGSTPQPEAFQP
-586 ELVTAR
+586 ELATAR

>member
-1 MTKTAGAKAP
+1 
-11 AVLYLRVMNVHSIAR
+11 MNVHSIAR

-40 RNALRRVVVFGVVG
+40 RNALRRVVVFGIVG
-54 GVVFIAALIAFVV
+54 GVVFIAALIAFVL

-74 KALAVASKI
+74 KALAVAAQI
-83 EARTDSTPAVATRN
+83 EAKSDSSPAVAARD
-97 RYLAEVTTTDSVLN
+97 RYLAEVTAVDSVLG
-111 AARQAAI
+111 AARRAAN
-118 PVPTPVIDTF
+118 PVPAPVIDTF
-128 PPAVRAQRDSLN
+128 PPAVRAQRDSLGAQ
-140 KELATLNRLIDR
+140 LATLNRLIDR

-167 SPAVAADPR
+167 SPEVAADPR
-176 VRVLLDSLADI
+176 VRILLDSLAGI
-187 ERERNAFGAVGGVDP
+187 ERDRNAFGAVGTVDP
-202 VYLSLTSRAT
+202 VYLALTSRAN
-212 AIGRTIQGIADVKR
+212 AIGRSIQAVADAKR
-226 GEVRGKLALIRPVP
+226 GEIRGKLALIRPAP
-240 APVEKPKILVDTTAL
+240 APVVRPTITVDTAKL
-255 LAQLATGQ
+255 LAQRATAQ
-263 QNYSAAAKQLDQI
+263 QSYTAAARQVDQI
-276 NQRNARIDRES
+276 SSKNSRIDRES
-287 ARARDLANVGAPP
+287 AHARELSNVGAPP

-330 DPREAEQI
+330 DPREAEQV

-400 GIVATVASNLAASAA
+400 GIVATVAANLAASAA

-436 LRVRPDPGLS
+436 LRIRPDPGLS
-446 GIITGTATWPEAIV
+446 GIITGGSTWPEAIV

-466 DRPLDVLPSGTRRAG
+466 DRPLDVLPSGTRRSG
-481 PPEPDV
+481 LPETNV
-487 VEEVRKE
+487 VEEVKKE

-500 RYDFIIIAAPTSY
+500 RYDFIIIAAPTIY

-536 TVGGLKSAVDS
+536 TVGGLKTAVDT

-571 EEMLGATRQSGAFQP
+571 EEMLGSTRQSEAFQP
-586 ELVTAR
+586 ELATAR

>member
-1 MTKTAGAKAP
+1 
-11 AVLYLRVMNVHSIAR
+11 
-26 MSGGSAYLWMAARA
+26 MAARA
-40 RNALRRVVVFGVVG
+40 RNALRRVVVFGIVG
-54 GVVFIAALIAFVV
+54 GVVFIAALIAFVL

-74 KALAVASKI
+74 KALAVAARI
-83 EARTDSTPAVATRN
+83 EAKNDSSPAVAARD
-97 RYLAEVTTTDSVLN
+97 RYLAEVTAVDSTLD
-111 AARQAAI
+111 AARRAAN
-118 PVPTPVIDTF
+118 PVPAPVIDTF
-128 PPAVRAQRDSLN
+128 PPAVRAQRDSLGAQ
-140 KELATLNRLIDR
+140 LATLNRLIDR

-167 SPAVAADPR
+167 SPEVAADPR
-176 VRVLLDSLADI
+176 VRILLDSLAGI
-187 ERERNAFGAVGGVDP
+187 ERDRNAFGAVGTVDP
-202 VYLSLTSRAT
+202 VYLALTSRAN
-212 AIGRTIQGIADVKR
+212 AIGRSIQAVADAKR
-226 GEVRGKLALIRPVP
+226 GEIRGKLALIRPTSP
-240 APVEKPKILVDTTAL
+240 PVVKPTITVDTAKL
-255 LAQLATGQ
+255 LAQRGTAQ
-263 QNYSAAAKQLDQI
+263 QSYAAAARQVDQI
-276 NQRNARIDRES
+276 RSRNSRIDRES
-287 ARARDLANVGAPP
+287 ARARELSNVGAPP

-330 DPREAEQI
+330 DPREAEQV

-400 GIVATVASNLAASAA
+400 GIVATVAANLAASAA

-436 LRVRPDPGLS
+436 LRIRPDPGLS
-446 GIITGTATWPEAIV
+446 GIITGSSTWPEAIV

-466 DRPLDVLPSGTRRAG
+466 DRPLDVLPSGTRRSG
-481 PPEPDV
+481 LPESNV
-487 VEEVRKE
+487 VEEVKKE

-536 TVGGLKSAVDS
+536 TVGGLKTAVDT

-571 EEMLGATRQSGAFQP
+571 EEMLGSTSQSEAFQP
-586 ELVTAR
+586 ELATAR

>member
-1 MTKTAGAKAP
+1 
-11 AVLYLRVMNVHSIAR
+11 

-40 RNALRRVVVFGVVG
+40 RNALRRVLVFGIVG
-54 GVVFIAALIAFVV
+54 GVVFIGALIAFIV

-74 KALAVASKI
+74 KAMQVAASI
-83 EARTDSTPAVATRN
+83 ESRVDSTPAVNARN
-97 RYLAEVTTTDSVLN
+97 RYQAQVAAADSVMN
-111 AARQAAI
+111 ATRLAL
-118 PVPTPVIDTF
+118 VPPPAVVIDTF
-128 PPAVRAQRDSLN
+128 PPEVRAQRDSLN
-140 KELATLNRLIDR
+140 AELVTLNRLIDR

-167 SPAVAADPR
+167 SPTVAADPR
-176 VRVLLDSLADI
+176 VRVLLDSLAEV

-202 VYLSLTSRAT
+202 VYLALTSRST
-212 AIGRTIQGIADVKR
+212 AIGREIKAIADAKR
-226 GEVRGKLALIRPVP
+226 GEVRGKLVLIRPTP
-240 APVEKPKILVDTTAL
+240 APVIKPQINVDTVKL
-255 LAQLATGQ
+255 LAQRAASQ
-263 QNYSAAAKQLDQI
+263 QSLVAAVRQLDQI
-276 NQRNARIDRES
+276 NQRNARIDRE
-287 ARARDLANVGAPP
+287 ARRARDLANVGAPP

-330 DPREAEQI
+330 DAREAEQI

-345 VIRPPEV
+345 VVKPPEA

-400 GIVATVASNLAASAA
+400 GIVATVAANLAASAA

-436 LRVRPDPGLS
+436 LRIRPDPGLS
-446 GIITGTATWPEAIV
+446 GIITGGATWPEAVV

-466 DRPLDVLPSGTRRAG
+466 DRPLDVLPSGTRRSG
-481 PPEPDV
+481 LPEQNV
-487 VEEVRKE
+487 VDEVRNE

-531 RIAHT
+531 RVAHT
-536 TVGGLKSAVDS
+536 TVGSLKTAIDS

-559 LWDAEMPQLETR
+559 LWDAELPQLETR
-571 EEMLGATRQSGAFQP
+571 EEMIGSTRQSGSYQP
-586 ELVTAR
+586 EFATAQ

>member
-1 MTKTAGAKAP
+1 MTARSS
-11 AVLYLRVMNVHSIAR
+11 RVG
-26 MSGGSAYLWMAARA
+26 GGSAYLWMAARA
-40 RNALRRVVVFGVVG
+40 RNSLRRVAVFGIVG
-54 GVVFIAALIAFVV
+54 GLVFIAALIAFVL

-74 KALAVASKI
+74 KAQAVAARI
-83 EARTDSTPAVATRN
+83 EARTDTTPVAATRN
-97 RYLAEVTTTDSVLN
+97 RHLAEVRAVDSVLA
-111 AARQAAI
+111 AARLAAI
-118 PVPTPVIDTF
+118 PAPPIIIDTF
-128 PPAVRAQRDSLN
+128 PPAVKAQRESLN
-140 KELATLNRLIDR
+140 VELATLNRLITR

-176 VRVLLDSLADI
+176 VRVLLDSLASI

-202 VYLSLTSRAT
+202 VYLALTSRAT
-212 AIGRTIQGIADVKR
+212 AIGRSIQGIADAKR
-226 GEVRGKLALIRPVP
+226 GEVRGQLALIRPV
-240 APVEKPKILVDTTAL
+240 ARPVPKPEITVDTSAL
-255 LAQLATGQ
+255 LARRAAAQTQLAAASRQLGQ
-263 QNYSAAAKQLDQI
+263 IQQKNSQ
-276 NQRNARIDRES
+276 IDRQTDQ
-287 ARARDLANVGAPP
+287 ARELANVGAPP

-305 AAVVLALAVGF
+305 AAVVLALALGF

-330 DPREAEQI
+330 DAREAEQV

-345 VIRPPEV
+345 VVRPAEV

-357 RRQADVEA
+357 RRQVDVEA

-379 YLHIASV
+379 YLHIAAV
-386 EASVPIVTITGDDP
+386 DASVPIVTITGDDP
-400 GIVATVASNLAASAA
+400 AIVATVAANLAASAA

-436 LRVRPDPGLS
+436 LRIRPDPGLS
-446 GIITGTATWPEAIV
+446 GIITGAATWPEAVV

-466 DRPLDVLPSGTRRAG
+466 DRPLDVLPSGTKRAG
-481 PPEPDV
+481 LPEPHV
-487 VEEVRKE
+487 VSEIRNE

-531 RIAHT
+531 RMAHT
-536 TVGGLKSAVDS
+536 TVAALKTAVDS

-559 LWDAEMPQLETR
+559 LWDTEMPQLETR
-571 EEMLGATRQSGAFQP
+571 EEMLNSAAKETGSYQP
-586 ELVTAR
+586 ELAAAR

>member
-1 MTKTAGAKAP
+1 
-11 AVLYLRVMNVHSIAR
+11 MNVHKFAR

-40 RNALRRVVVFGVVG
+40 RNALRRVVVFGIVG
-54 GVVFIAALIAFVV
+54 GVVFIGALIAFVV

-74 KALAVASKI
+74 KALAVAASI
-83 EARTDSTPAVATRN
+83 ESRTDSGPTVAARD
-97 RYLAEVTTTDSVLN
+97 RYLAELTATDSVLN
-111 AARQAAI
+111 ATRRALM
-118 PVPTPVIDTF
+118 PVPAAVIDTF
-128 PPAVRAQRDSLN
+128 PPAVRAQRDSLGA
-140 KELATLNRLIDR
+140 ELATLNRLIDR

-167 SPAVAADPR
+167 SPPVAADPK
-176 VRVLLDSLADI
+176 VRVLLDSLADV
-187 ERERNAFGAVGGVDP
+187 ERDRNNFGAMGGVDP
-202 VYLSLTSRAT
+202 VYLSLTSRAN
-212 AIGRTIQGIADVKR
+212 AIGRQIQGIADAKR
-226 GEVRGKLALIRPVP
+226 GEIRGKLALIRPTP
-240 APVEKPKILVDTTAL
+240 APVVKPVITVDTTK
-255 LAQLATGQ
+255 LAAQRGTAQ
-263 QNYSAAAKQLDQI
+263 QNYMAAVAQLDQI
-276 NQRNARIDRES
+276 NQKNTRIDRES
-287 ARARDLANVGAPP
+287 AHARDLANVGAPP

-305 AAVVLALAVGF
+305 AAAVLALAVGF

-345 VIRPPEV
+345 VIKPPEV

-400 GIVATVASNLAASAA
+400 GIIATVAANLAASAA

-436 LRVRPDPGLS
+436 LRIRPDPGLS
-446 GIITGTATWPEAIV
+446 GIIAGNATWPEAII

-466 DRPLDVLPSGTRRAG
+466 DRPLDVLPSGTRRSG
-481 PPEPDV
+481 LPEPNV

-536 TVGGLKSAVDS
+536 TVEGIRTAVAS

-586 ELVTAR
+586 ELATAR

>member
-1 MTKTAGAKAP
+1 
-11 AVLYLRVMNVHSIAR
+11 

-40 RNALRRVVVFGVVG
+40 RNALRRVVVFGIVG
-54 GVVFIAALIAFVV
+54 GVVFIGALIAFVL

-74 KALAVASKI
+74 KALAVAASI
-83 EARTDSTPAVATRN
+83 ETRTDSAPTVATRD
-97 RYLAEVTTTDSVLN
+97 RYLAEINAADSVMN
-111 AARQAAI
+111 ATRRALT
-118 PVPTPVIDTF
+118 PVPAAVIDTF
-128 PPAVRAQRDSLN
+128 PPAVRAQRDSLST
-140 KELATLNRLIDR
+140 ELATLNRLIDR

-167 SPAVAADPR
+167 SPEVAADPR
-176 VRVLLDSLADI
+176 VRILLDSLADI
-187 ERERNAFGAVGGVDP
+187 ERDRNAFGAVGGVDP
-202 VYLSLTSRAT
+202 VYLSLTSRAN
-212 AIGRTIQGIADVKR
+212 AIGRQIQGIADAKR
-226 GEVRGKLALIRPVP
+226 GEVRGKLALIRPTP
-240 APVEKPKILVDTTAL
+240 APVVKPVITVDTMKL
-255 LAQLATGQ
+255 LAQRVTAQ
-263 QNYSAAAKQLDQI
+263 QNFTAAARQLDQI
-276 NQRNARIDRES
+276 NQKNARIDRETAH
-287 ARARDLANVGAPP
+287 ARELANVGAPP

-345 VIRPPEV
+345 VVKPPEI

-357 RRQADVEA
+357 RRQADIEA

-400 GIVATVASNLAASAA
+400 GIVATVAANLAASAA

-436 LRVRPDPGLS
+436 LRIRPDPGLS
-446 GIITGTATWPEAIV
+446 GIITGNATWPEAIV

-466 DRPLDVLPSGTRRAG
+466 DRPLDVLPSGTRRSG
-481 PPEPDV
+481 LPEPNT

-531 RIAHT
+531 RIAHST
-536 TVGGLKSAVDS
+536 LGGLKTTVDS

-571 EEMLGATRQSGAFQP
+571 EEMLGATRQAGAFQP
-586 ELVTAR
+586 ELATAR

>member
-1 MTKTAGAKAP
+1 
-11 AVLYLRVMNVHSIAR
+11 
-26 MSGGSAYLWMAARA
+26 
-40 RNALRRVVVFGVVG
+40 VFGIVG

-74 KALAVASKI
+74 KALAVASRI
-83 EARTDSTPAVATRN
+83 EARTDSSPAVALRD
-97 RYLAEVTTTDSVLN
+97 RYLAEVTSTDSVLN

-118 PVPTPVIDTF
+118 PVPTLVIDTF

-140 KELATLNRLIDR
+140 AELATLNRLIDR

-212 AIGRTIQGIADVKR
+212 AIGRAIQGIADVKR

-240 APVEKPKILVDTTAL
+240 APVEKPKISVDTVAL
-255 LAQLATGQ
+255 LTQRAQAQ
-263 QNYSAAAKQLDQI
+263 QNYAAAAKQLDQI
-276 NQRNARIDRES
+276 NQKNTRIDRES
-287 ARARDLANVGAPP
+287 ARARELANVGAPP

-365 PPLIDVVSE
+365 PPLIDVISE

-400 GIVATVASNLAASAA
+400 GIIATVASNLAASAA

-436 LRVRPDPGLS
+436 LRIRPDPGLS

-466 DRPLDVLPSGTRRAG
+466 DRPLDVIPSGTRRAG

-487 VEEVRKE
+487 VEDVRRE

-500 RYDFIIIAAPTSY
+500 RYDFIIITAPTSY

-536 TVGGLKSAVDS
+536 SVAGLKSAVDS

-559 LWDAEMPQLETR
+559 LWDAEMPLLETR
-571 EEMLGATRQSGAFQP
+571 EEMLGATRQSEAFQP
-586 ELVTAR
+586 ELVTAQ

>member
-1 MTKTAGAKAP
+1 
-11 AVLYLRVMNVHSIAR
+11 
-26 MSGGSAYLWMAARA
+26 MSGGSAYLWMAGRA
-40 RNALRRVVVFGVVG
+40 RNALRRVVVFGIVG
-54 GVVFIAALIAFVV
+54 GVVFIGALIAFVL

-83 EARTDSTPAVATRN
+83 EARTDSTPTVTARD
-97 RYLAEVTTTDSVLN
+97 RYLAELNAADSVLN
-111 AARQAAI
+111 ATRRALT
-118 PVPTPVIDTF
+118 PVPAAVIDTF
-128 PPAVRAQRDSLN
+128 PPAVRAQRDSLGA
-140 KELATLNRLIDR
+140 ELATLNRLIDR

-167 SPAVAADPR
+167 SPVVGADPR
-176 VRVLLDSLADI
+176 VRVLLDSLADV
-187 ERERNAFGAVGGVDP
+187 ERDRNAFGAVGGVDP
-202 VYLSLTSRAT
+202 VYLSLTSRAN
-212 AIGRTIQGIADVKR
+212 AIGRQIQGIADAKR
-226 GEVRGKLALIRPVP
+226 GEVRGKLALIRPTP
-240 APVEKPKILVDTTAL
+240 APVVKPVITVDTIKLVAQRTTA
-255 LAQLATGQ
+255 Q
-263 QNYSAAAKQLDQI
+263 QNYTAAAAQLDQI
-276 NQRNARIDRES
+276 NQKNTRIDRES
-287 ARARDLANVGAPP
+287 AHARELANVGAPP

-338 SGARVLT
+338 SGSRVLT
-345 VIRPPEV
+345 VIKPPEV

-400 GIVATVASNLAASAA
+400 GIVATVAANLAASAA

-436 LRVRPDPGLS
+436 LRIRPDPGLS
-446 GIITGTATWPEAIV
+446 GIIMGSSTWPEAIV

-466 DRPLDVLPSGTRRAG
+466 DRPLDVLPSGTRRSG
-481 PPEPDV
+481 LPEASV
-487 VEEVRKE
+487 VEDVRKE

-536 TVGGLKSAVDS
+536 TVGGLKTAVDS

-586 ELVTAR
+586 ELATAR

>member
-1 MTKTAGAKAP
+1 M
-11 AVLYLRVMNVHSIAR
+11 AR
-26 MSGGSAYLWMAARA
+26 MGGGSAYLWMAARA
-40 RNALRRVVVFGVVG
+40 RNSLRRLAVFGIVG
-54 GVVFIAALIAFVV
+54 GLVFIAALIAFVL

-74 KALAVASKI
+74 KAQAVAAGI
-83 EARTDSTPAVATRN
+83 EARTDTTPVVALRN
-97 RYLAEVTTTDSVLN
+97 KHLAEVTTADSVL
-111 AARQAAI
+111 AATRRAAI
-118 PVPTPVIDTF
+118 PAPPVVIDTF
-128 PPAVRAQRDSLN
+128 PPAVKAQRESLN
-140 KELATLNRLIDR
+140 VELATLNRLIAR

-176 VRVLLDSLADI
+176 VRLLLDSLAAI

-202 VYLSLTSRAT
+202 VYLALTSRAT
-212 AIGRTIQGIADVKR
+212 AIGRAIQGIADAKR
-226 GEVRGKLALIRPVP
+226 GEVRGQLALIRPI
-240 APVEKPKILVDTTAL
+240 AQPVARPVINVDTARFL
-255 LAQLATGQ
+255 RQR
-263 QNYSAAAKQLDQI
+263 AAAEQAYTAASRQLEQI
-276 NQRNARIDRES
+276 RQKNARIDARTRQARE
-287 ARARDLANVGAPP
+287 LANVGAPP

-305 AAVVLALAVGF
+305 AALVLALALGF
-316 AASFGTELKRPHIA
+316 AASFGVELRSPHIA
-330 DPREAEQI
+330 DSKEAEQM

-345 VIRPPEV
+345 VVHPPEI

-357 RRQADVEA
+357 RRQVDVEA

-379 YLHIASV
+379 YLHIAAV
-386 EASVPIVTITGDDP
+386 DASVPIVTITGDDP
-400 GIVATVASNLAASAA
+400 AIVATVAANLAASAA

-446 GIITGTATWPEAIV
+446 GIVTGAATWPEAIV

-466 DRPLDVLPSGTRRAG
+466 DRPLDVLPSGTRRVG
-481 PPEPDV
+481 LPEPEV
-487 VEEVRKE
+487 VDEVRSE

-500 RYDFIIIAAPTSY
+500 RYDFIIISAPTSY

-531 RIAHT
+531 RLAHT
-536 TVGGLKSAVDS
+536 TVAALKTAVDS

-571 EEMLGATRQSGAFQP
+571 EEMMSAGAAQTGAFQP
-586 ELVTAR
+586 ELAAAR

>member
-1 MTKTAGAKAP
+1 
-11 AVLYLRVMNVHSIAR
+11 

-40 RNALRRVVVFGVVG
+40 RNALRRVVVFGIVG
-54 GVVFIAALIAFVV
+54 GVVFIAALIAFVL

-74 KALAVASKI
+74 KALAVAAQI
-83 EARTDSTPAVATRN
+83 EAKNDSSPAVAARN
-97 RYLAEVTTTDSVLN
+97 RYLAEVTAVDSALD
-111 AARQAAI
+111 AARRAAN
-118 PVPTPVIDTF
+118 PAPAPVIDTF
-128 PPAVRAQRDSLN
+128 PPAVRAQRDTLGA
-140 KELATLNRLIDR
+140 ELATLNRLIDR

-167 SPAVAADPR
+167 SPEVAADPR
-176 VRVLLDSLADI
+176 VRILLDSLAGI
-187 ERERNAFGAVGGVDP
+187 ERDRNAFGAVGTVDP
-202 VYLSLTSRAT
+202 VYLALTSRAN
-212 AIGRTIQGIADVKR
+212 AIGRSIQAVADAKR
-226 GEVRGKLALIRPVP
+226 GEIRGKLALIRPAP
-240 APVEKPKILVDTTAL
+240 APVVRPTITVDTAKL
-255 LAQLATGQ
+255 LAQRATAQ
-263 QNYSAAAKQLDQI
+263 QSYSAAARQVDQI
-276 NQRNARIDRES
+276 SSKNSRIDRES
-287 ARARDLANVGAPP
+287 ARARELSNVGAPP

-305 AAVVLALAVGF
+305 AAIVLALAVGF

-330 DPREAEQI
+330 DPREAEQV

-400 GIVATVASNLAASAA
+400 GIVATVAANLAASAA

-436 LRVRPDPGLS
+436 LRIRPDPGLS
-446 GIITGTATWPEAIV
+446 GIITGSSTWPEAIV

-466 DRPLDVLPSGTRRAG
+466 DRPLDVLPSGTRRSG
-481 PPEPDV
+481 LPETSV
-487 VEEVRKE
+487 VEEVKKE

-536 TVGGLKSAVDS
+536 TVGGLKTAVDT

-571 EEMLGATRQSGAFQP
+571 EEMLGSTRQSEAFQP
-586 ELVTAR
+586 ELATAR

>member
-1 MTKTAGAKAP
+1 
-11 AVLYLRVMNVHSIAR
+11 MNVHSIAR

-40 RNALRRVVVFGVVG
+40 RNALRRVLVFGIVG
-54 GVVFIAALIAFVV
+54 GVVFVAALIAFVV

-74 KALAVASKI
+74 KALAVASRI
-83 EARTDSTPAVATRN
+83 EARTDSSPAVAARD
-97 RYLAEVTTTDSVLN
+97 RYLAEARNTDSVLN
-111 AARQAAI
+111 AARLAAM
-118 PVPTPVIDTF
+118 PVVTPVIDTF
-128 PPAVRAQRDSLN
+128 PPAVRVQRDSLN
-140 KELATLNRLIDR
+140 AELATLNRLIER
-152 AENAPLPTSYRALAA
+152 AENSPLPTSYRALAA

-176 VRVLLDSLADI
+176 VRVLLDSLATV
-187 ERERNAFGAVGGVDP
+187 ERDRNAFGAAGAVDP
-202 VYLSLTSRAT
+202 VYLSLTSRAN
-212 AIGRTIQGIADVKR
+212 AIGRSIQGIADAKR
-226 GEVRGKLALIRPVP
+226 GEVRGKLALIRPTAAV
-240 APVEKPKILVDTTAL
+240 VVRPKILVDTAAL
-255 LAQLATGQ
+255 LTRYAAAQ
-263 QNYSAAAKQLDQI
+263 QNYTAAVRQLDQI
-276 NQRNARIDRES
+276 NQKNARIDRES
-287 ARARDLANVGAPP
+287 ARARELANVGAPP

-330 DPREAEQI
+330 DQREAEQI

-436 LRVRPDPGLS
+436 LRILS
-446 GIITGTATWPEAIV
+446 GIITGNATWPEAIV

-481 PPEPDV
+481 LPEPDV

-500 RYDFIIIAAPTSY
+500 RYDFIIITAPTSY

-536 TVGGLKSAVDS
+536 TVGGLKTAVDS

-571 EEMLGATRQSGAFQP
+571 EEMLGSTRQSGAFQP
-586 ELVTAR
+586 ELATAQ

>member
-1 MTKTAGAKAP
+1 
-11 AVLYLRVMNVHSIAR
+11 MNVHSIAR

-40 RNALRRVVVFGVVG
+40 RNALRRVVVFGIVG
-54 GVVFIAALIAFVV
+54 GVVFIAALIAFVL

-74 KALAVASKI
+74 KALAVAAKL
-83 EARTDSTPAVATRN
+83 EAKTDSSPAVATRDQ
-97 RYLAEVTTTDSVLN
+97 YLAEVTAVDSVLDSVRR
-111 AARQAAI
+111 AATS
-118 PVPTPVIDTF
+118 VPAPVIDTF
-128 PPAVRAQRDSLN
+128 PPAVRAQRDSLGV
-140 KELATLNRLIDR
+140 ELATLNRLIDR

-167 SPAVAADPR
+167 SPAVAADPK
-176 VRVLLDSLADI
+176 VRVLLDSLAEI
-187 ERERNAFGAVGGVDP
+187 ERDRNAFGAVGTVDP
-202 VYLSLTSRAT
+202 VYLALTSRAN
-212 AIGRTIQGIADVKR
+212 AIGRSIQAIADAKR
-226 GEVRGKLALIRPVP
+226 GEIRGKLALIRPVP
-240 APVEKPKILVDTTAL
+240 APVVKPAITEDTAKLLVQRATA
-255 LAQLATGQ
+255 Q
-263 QNYSAAAKQLDQI
+263 QNYTTAVRQADQI
-276 NQRNARIDRES
+276 NNKNARIDRES
-287 ARARDLANVGAPP
+287 AHARELANVGAPP

-330 DPREAEQI
+330 DSREAEQV

-400 GIVATVASNLAASAA
+400 GIVATVAANLAASAA

-436 LRVRPDPGLS
+436 LRIRPDPGLS
-446 GIITGTATWPEAIV
+446 GVITGSATWPEAIV

-466 DRPLDVLPSGTRRAG
+466 DRPLDVLPSGTRRSG
-481 PPEPDV
+481 LPEPSV
-487 VEEVRKE
+487 VEDVKKE

-519 SIIPAPDVILCA
+519 SIIPAPDLILCA

-536 TVGGLKSAVDS
+536 TVGGLKTAVDS

-571 EEMLGATRQSGAFQP
+571 EEMLGSTRQSEAFQP
-586 ELVTAR
+586 GLATAP

>member
-1 MTKTAGAKAP
+1 
-11 AVLYLRVMNVHSIAR
+11 MNVHSIAR

-40 RNALRRVVVFGVVG
+40 RNALRRVLVFGIVG

-74 KALAVASKI
+74 KALAVASRI
-83 EARTDSTPAVATRN
+83 EARVDSTPAVSARD
-97 RYLAEVTTTDSVLN
+97 RYLTEVTTTDSVLN
-111 AARQAAI
+111 AARLAAM
-118 PVPTPVIDTF
+118 PVPTPLIDTF

-140 KELATLNRLIDR
+140 AELATLNRLIDR

-167 SPAVAADPR
+167 SPAVASDPR

-212 AIGRTIQGIADVKR
+212 AIGRSIQGIADAKR
-226 GEVRGKLALIRPVP
+226 GEVRGQLALIRPTP
-240 APVEKPKILVDTTAL
+240 APVVRPKITVDTTAL
-255 LAQLATGQ
+255 LAQNAAAR
-263 QNYSAAAKQLDQI
+263 QNYAAAVKQLDQI
-276 NQRNARIDRES
+276 NQRNTRIDRES

-345 VIRPPEV
+345 VIKPPEV

-436 LRVRPDPGLS
+436 LRIRPDPGLS
-446 GIITGTATWPEAIV
+446 GIITGSATWPEAIV
-460 PTTIGR
+460 STTIGR

-481 PPEPDV
+481 QAEPDV

-500 RYDFIIIAAPTSY
+500 RYDFIIITAPTSY

-536 TVGGLKSAVDS
+536 TVGGLKTAVDS

-586 ELVTAR
+586 ELATAQ

>member
-1 MTKTAGAKAP
+1 
-11 AVLYLRVMNVHSIAR
+11 MNVHSIAR

-40 RNALRRVVVFGVVG
+40 RNALRRVVVFGIVG
-54 GVVFIAALIAFVV
+54 GVVFIGALIAFVV

-74 KALAVASKI
+74 KALAMAASI
-83 EARTDSTPAVATRN
+83 ESRTDSGPTVAARD
-97 RYLAEVTTTDSVLN
+97 RYLAELTATDSVLN
-111 AARQAAI
+111 ATRRALM
-118 PVPTPVIDTF
+118 PVPAAVIDTF
-128 PPAVRAQRDSLN
+128 PPAVRAQRDSLGA
-140 KELATLNRLIDR
+140 ELATLNRLIDR

-167 SPAVAADPR
+167 SPVVAADPR

-187 ERERNAFGAVGGVDP
+187 ERDRNAFGAVGGVDP
-202 VYLSLTSRAT
+202 VYLSLTSRAN
-212 AIGRTIQGIADVKR
+212 AIGRQIQGIADAKR
-226 GEVRGKLALIRPVP
+226 GEVRGKLALIRPTP
-240 APVEKPKILVDTTAL
+240 APVVKPVITVDTTKL
-255 LAQLATGQ
+255 VAQHATVQ
-263 QNYSAAAKQLDQI
+263 QNYQTAVAQLDQI
-276 NQRNARIDRES
+276 NQKNARIDRES
-287 ARARDLANVGAPP
+287 AHARDLANVGAPP

-330 DPREAEQI
+330 DPREAEQL

-345 VIRPPEV
+345 VIKPPEV

-400 GIVATVASNLAASAA
+400 GIVATVAANLAASAA

-436 LRVRPDPGLS
+436 LRIRPDPGLS
-446 GIITGTATWPEAIV
+446 GIITGNAAWPEAII

-466 DRPLDVLPSGTRRAG
+466 DRPLDVLPSGTRRSG
-481 PPEPDV
+481 LPEPNV

-513 VQRSAS
+513 VQRSAN

-536 TVGGLKSAVDS
+536 TAEGLKTAAAS

-586 ELVTAR
+586 ELATAR